1 MSRKSAVSLAL
12 GGLAFAFAIAL
23 SSQAFADPAARAL
36 ITRAINNND
45 RVALVGNT
53 HPEATAANDRGA
65 VASSMAMDHM
75 QLLLKRPAERE
86 AALLRYMDDLHNK
99 TSPNFHKWMTAK
111 QFGERYGLAQ
121 SDIDTVSR
129 WLSSQGFRV
138 NGVYTNRLMIDF
150 SGNAGQVH
158 TAFGAEIHNID
169 VGGVKHVANM
179 RDPQVPAAL
188 APAIHGIASLHDFM
202 PRPQISKKFTWTTSG
217 GHTYHAVVP
226 ADLATIYNLN
236 PLFTGGTSGQGQT
249 IAAIED
255 TYVISTADWDSF
267 RSKFGLTAGFPS
279 GSLTLVHPS
288 GPTNC
293 SAPGV
298 NGDDVEAQLD
308 AQWAS
313 AAAPNAA
320 IQLASCANTR
330 TQFGGLIAF
339 NNLVNAVSTPAVI
352 SVSYGLCEAFQGA
365 SQNAF
370 INASYQQA
378 AAEGVSVFV
387 SSGDEDSSSCDRASA
402 ATHGIGVS
410 GLASTPYNVAVG
422 GTDYGDTYA
431 HTTATYWSA
440 SNTATYGSALSYIP
454 EIPWNNSCASEL
466 IAQFVT
472 GSPVTYG
479 AQGFCNSATG
489 KQFLSTAGGSGG
501 PSGCATGKPKTP
513 GVVGGTCAGYP
524 KPSWQ
529 TGVTGIPS
537 DGVRDLPDVSLFAAN
552 GVWSHYFVFCYS
564 NPSFGGT
571 PCGPDPSRWA
581 GAGGTS
587 FSAPIWAGFQALVNQ
602 VHGIQG
608 NPNPVYYSLAAG
620 GYGGGGVANCN
631 SSNGTSQNAGC
642 IFHDVTLGDIIPNCT
657 GTVNCYRPSGKNGV
671 LSTSNSSYQPAWKTT
686 TGYDLA
692 TGIGTVNVNNL
703 VNASWP

>member
-1 MSRKSAVSLAL
+1 MNRKFAIFMAL
-12 GGLAFAFAIAL
+12 SGLAFALAVAFP
-23 SSQAFADPAARAL
+23 SQALAAPARAL

-45 RVALVGNT
+45 RVVLMPNT
-53 HPEATAANDRGA
+53 HPHANTANDRGA
-65 VASSMAMDHM
+65 VADTLAMDHM

-86 AALLRYMDDLHNK
+86 AALLRYMDDLNNK
-99 TSPNFHKWMTAK
+99 ASPNYHKWLTAK
-111 QFGERYGLAQ
+111 EFGERYGLAQ
-121 SDIDTVSR
+121 SDIDAVAR

-138 NGVYTNRLMIDF
+138 NGVYPNRILIDF
-150 SGNAGQVH
+150 SGNAGQVR
-158 TAFGAEIHNID
+158 TAFNAEIHYID
-169 VGGVKHVANM
+169 VGGVRHTANM

-188 APAIHGIASLHDFM
+188 APAVQGIVSLNDFN
-202 PRPQISKKFTWTTSG
+202 PRPQISKKFTFTDNQGRTFR
-217 GHTYHAVVP
+217 AVVP

-255 TYVISTADWDSF
+255 TDVISTADFNAF
-267 RSKFGLTAGFPS
+267 RAKFGLSAGFPS
-279 GSLTLVHPS
+279 GNLTQVHPS

-293 SAPGV
+293 APPGV

-313 AAAPNAA
+313 AAAPNAS
-320 IQLASCANTR
+320 IILASCANTR
-330 TQFGGLIAF
+330 TTFGGLIAF
-339 NNLVNAVSTPAVI
+339 NNLVNGASTPPVI
-352 SVSYGLCEAFQGA
+352 SVSYGLCETFNTETRNLAFNSA
-365 SQNAF
+365 
-370 INASYQQA
+370 YQQA

-387 SSGDEDSSSCDRASA
+387 SSGDEDASSCDRASA

-422 GTDYGDTYA
+422 GTDYGDVFA
-431 HTTATYWSA
+431 HAAATYWSS

-466 IAQFVT
+466 IALFVT
-472 GSPVTYG
+472 GSPVAYG
-479 AQGFCNSATG
+479 STGFCNTSFG
-489 KQFLSTAGGSGG
+489 KNFLTTSGGSGG
-501 PSGCATGKPKTP
+501 PSGCATGKPKTL
-513 GVVGGTCAGYP
+513 GVVGGTCKGYP

-564 NPSFGGT
+564 NATFGGV
-571 PCGPDPSRWA
+571 PCGADPADWA

-587 FSAPIWAGFQALVNQ
+587 FSAPIWGGFLALVNQ
-602 VHGIQG
+602 VHGPQG
-608 NPNPVYYSLAAG
+608 NPNPVLYSLAAG

-671 LSTSNSSYQPAWKTT
+671 LSRSNSSYQPAWKTT

-692 TGIGTVNVNNL
+692 TGIGTVNVTNL
-703 VNASWP
+703 VNSGSWN